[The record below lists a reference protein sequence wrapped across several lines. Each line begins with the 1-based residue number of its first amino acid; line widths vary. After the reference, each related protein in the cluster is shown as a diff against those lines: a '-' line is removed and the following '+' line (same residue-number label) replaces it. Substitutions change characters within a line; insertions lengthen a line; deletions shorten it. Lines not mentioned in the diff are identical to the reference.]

1 MDFRSWSEKHS
12 DGGKKERTVNKMFV
26 RRSMGQYEEY
36 DVSSGDVW
44 TGSVYDPGATPAAW
58 TTEWVKTEQPAVQQ
72 GGGSWLT
79 SFLSP
84 LIGGAAQV
92 GSAYLQTQ
100 KPTGATILTSGGA
113 ATPVTVPA
121 TQQAGLLS
129 GSMLPILGIIGI
141 GAFLVLRGKRGKK

>member
-1 MDFRSWSEKHS
+1 
-12 DGGKKERTVNKMFV
+12 MFV
-26 RRSMGQYEEY
+26 RRSMGQYEEGDY
-36 DVSSGDVW
+36 VSSDYVSPN
-44 TGSVYDPGATPAAW
+44 TYDWSSLGLSWGVTPEQQAIAEAPVSGISTQPVVAA
-58 TTEWVKTEQPAVQQ
+58 PS
-72 GGGSWLT
+72 GGGGGGWLA
-79 SFLSP
+79 SLLSP

-121 TQQAGLLS
+121 TQQAGLFS

-141 GAFLVLRGKRGKK
+141 GAFLVLRGKKGKK